1 MRYNWQILCAF
12 WVYNLIFWYTCTLWD
27 GHQLSWLTYHF
38 LTYLPLFV
46 VRTLMMSCLS
56 KFQVCYVV
64 LLPIVMW
71 LYIRFPQYIHLAWLQ
86 LRTPWPISPHFP
98 SPNLWQPCYSLLLW
112 VLTVLYSKLCSD
124 SFFKYIEQGL
134 AKTFSVKD
142 QHLQDIWSLSWILY
156 STAE

>member
-1 MRYNWQILCAF
+1 MKYNWQILCAF

-86 LRTPWPISPHFP
+86 LCTPWPISPHFP
-98 SPNLWQPCYSLLLW
+98 SPNPWQPCYSLLLW
-112 VLTVLYSKLCSD
+112 VLTVLD
-124 SFFKYIEQGL
+124 STYNWGHRVFMSL
-134 AKTFSVKD
+134 ALAYFTLYHIPS
-142 QHLQDIWSLSWILY
+142 LQSCNCKWQDFLF
-156 STAE
+156 